1 MRADLSFASPELELE
16 FFELHTEH
24 SSWLVTQVTRQRP
37 REGTHPPRHAA
48 LRASLHA

>member
-24 SSWLVTQVTRQRP
+24 SSWLVPGSAQERAHIHPGMP
-37 REGTHPPRHAA
+37 R
-48 LRASLHA
+48 